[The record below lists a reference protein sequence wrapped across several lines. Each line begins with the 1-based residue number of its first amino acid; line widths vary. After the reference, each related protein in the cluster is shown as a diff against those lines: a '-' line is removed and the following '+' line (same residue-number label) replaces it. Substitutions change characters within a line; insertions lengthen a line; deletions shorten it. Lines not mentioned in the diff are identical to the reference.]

1 MKNAMVS
8 ILFIFHNIKSANTEK
23 VFALFYFASFV
34 FLNMPKNKKAIATK
48 KVIHSVI
55 GTAYQMASAPNIIGR
70 TETNTELSSKLRSIC
85 MVIAATGRNVDWKYP
100 LKNMLKFINRK
111 AKK

>member
-1 MKNAMVS
+1 MKNAIVRIS
-8 ILFIFHNIKSANTEK
+8 FIFHNIKSANTEK

-34 FLNMPKNKKAIATK
+34 FLNLPKNKKAIATK

-55 GTAYQMASAPNIIGR
+55 GTASAPNIIGR
-70 TETNTELSSKLRSIC
+70 TETNTELSSKLRSIW

-100 LKNMLKFINRK
+100 LKKMLKFINR
-111 AKK
+111 

>member
-1 MKNAMVS
+1 MLWLVS
-8 ILFIFHNIKSANTEK
+8 YSYSIIKKAQIPKRYSR
-23 VFALFYFASFV
+23 FFYFASFV
-34 FLNMPKNKKAIATK
+34 FLNLPKNKKAIATK

-100 LKNMLKFINRK
+100 LKKMLKFINR
-111 AKK
+111 